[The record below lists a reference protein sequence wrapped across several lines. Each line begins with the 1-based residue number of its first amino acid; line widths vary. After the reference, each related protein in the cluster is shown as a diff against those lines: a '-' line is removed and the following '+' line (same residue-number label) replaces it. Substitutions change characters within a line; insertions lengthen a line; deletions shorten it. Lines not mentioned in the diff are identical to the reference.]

1 MTDIRHIPFELK
13 YLYLLIKL
21 KVIAMRKILIPTD
34 FSENSMNAIKYAT
47 ELFKY
52 DHAEIY
58 LLHAFA
64 DEVYEEQ
71 SRLANKIFEE
81 LQQRAHNKIKD
92 SLESFRAK
100 IVAFSPNPKHTIH
113 TIAEFSL
120 LVDSVNDWVEKENI
134 DVVVMGTKGQT
145 ADKKITFGSNTLQV
159 IKYVKCPV
167 LAIPEVYGDVHPKNI
182 LFPTDYQLPYKRR
195 ELKLVSGIAKCF
207 ISKVDFLYVSKF
219 PSMSLRQQDNKKFLE
234 ASFCENQISFH
245 HETGADVTKAINVF
259 IIENPIDMLVMVNTR
274 HSYLENILYQSTIEK
289 IGLHIDIPFLVLQN
303 LPR

>member
-1 MTDIRHIPFELK
+1 
-13 YLYLLIKL
+13 
-21 KVIAMRKILIPTD
+21 MRKLLIPTD

-52 DHAEIY
+52 DRAEIY
-58 LLHAFA
+58 LLNAFA
-64 DEVYEEQ
+64 DEVYDAK
-71 SRLANKIFEE
+71 SRLANEIFEE
-81 LQQRAHNKIKD
+81 LQQKTLAKTNEALKNFQ
-92 SLESFRAK
+92 EK
-100 IVAFSPNPKHTIH
+100 IVDFSPNPKHTIH
-113 TIAEFSL
+113 TIAEFGL

-145 ADKKITFGSNTLQV
+145 SDKKITFGSNTLQV

-167 LAIPEVYGDVHPKNI
+167 LAIPAVYGDVHPKNL

-195 ELKLVSGIAKCF
+195 ELKLVSSIAKCF
-207 ISKVDFLYVSKF
+207 VSKVDFLYVSKF
-219 PSMSLRQQDNKKFLE
+219 PSLSLRQQDNKNFLE
-234 ASFCENQISFH
+234 AAFCDNQINFH
-245 HETGADVTKAINVF
+245 QEGGTNVTKAINTF

-289 IGLHIDIPFLVLQN
+289 IGLKIDIPFLVLQN